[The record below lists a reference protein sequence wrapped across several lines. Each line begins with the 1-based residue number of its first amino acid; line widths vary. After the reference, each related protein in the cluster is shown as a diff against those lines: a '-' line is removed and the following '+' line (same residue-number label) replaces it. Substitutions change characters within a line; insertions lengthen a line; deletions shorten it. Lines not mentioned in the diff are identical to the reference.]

1 MSGSFKQI
9 IDLELYQRIK
19 SGWRRIALLPDV
31 DDGFTELVQN
41 RYPKPKYHVHLVLR
55 MYAD

>member
-9 IDLELYQRIK
+9 VDLELYQRIK

-31 DDGFTELVQN
+31 DDGFTELIKN
-41 RYPKPKYHVHLVLR
+41 RYTRPNYYVRLVLR